1 VRPSSIPADPRKI
14 ESEPMTQPSSPESIG
29 PALGRVPSG
38 LFIVTTRDER
48 GHPMGFLGSFVQQ
61 MALDPPTVAVAISKE
76 REHLDAVRKSGRFGV
91 SILGEDDKAL
101 MKPFFKGPEDG
112 SPFDDVDHESAPL
125 IDGPEG
131 AEGSPFL
138 TGALSWLDCRVAG
151 EHNAGDHV
159 VVFGVV
165 ESGRLAK
172 EGAPLIH
179 TRKNGLRY
187 S

>member
-1 VRPSSIPADPRKI
+1 
-14 ESEPMTQPSSPESIG
+14 MTQPSSADSIG

-38 LFIVTTRDER
+38 LFIVTTRDEL
-48 GHPMGFLGSFVQQ
+48 GKPMGFLGSFVQQ
-61 MALDPPTVAVAISKE
+61 MALDPPTIAVAISKD
-76 REHLDAVRKSGRFGV
+76 REHLQAVRDCGRFGV
-91 SILGEDDKAL
+91 SILGEDDKGL
-101 MKPFFKGPEDG
+101 MKPFFKKPEDG
-112 SPFDDVDHESAPL
+112 SPFDDVDHSAAPR
-125 IDGPEG
+125 DGDG
-131 AEGSPFL
+131 EGSPIL
-138 TGALSWLDCRVAG
+138 TEALSWVDCRIAG

-165 ESGRLAK
+165 ESGQLAR